1 MPEWLLKVAGL
12 LAAIA
17 TCLVVGVIW
26 AVAEL
31 LAVIEGKRAEESGDD
46 D

>member
-26 AVAEL
+26 AVAEIL
-31 LAVIEGKRAEESGDD
+31 SVIEREEDGDANKP
-46 D
+46 